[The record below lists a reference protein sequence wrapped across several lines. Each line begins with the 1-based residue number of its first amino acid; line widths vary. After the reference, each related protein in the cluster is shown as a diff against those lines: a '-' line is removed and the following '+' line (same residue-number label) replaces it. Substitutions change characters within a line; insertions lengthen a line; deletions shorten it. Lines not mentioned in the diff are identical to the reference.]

1 MSFRK
6 QQINFK
12 RKRNS
17 LTITFAI
24 VFCLPYQN
32 NKIIWTCQ
40 FAVINCVSGVCATL
54 HFMIKIS
61 NSRNCQQ
68 KIVYQSLNIS
78 NKPVQGYSVT
88 TWNWESILLKKVCFL
103 WQPSMTSYR
112 WQTSSQSCLK
122 CNCGRSRC
130 FRALTGFISK
140 LIFSMNTLSW
150 YSLPNL

>member
-1 MSFRK
+1 MPP
-6 QQINFK
+6 
-12 RKRNS
+12 
-17 LTITFAI
+17 LTK
-24 VFCLPYQN
+24 N
-32 NKIIWTCQ
+32 NKIIWTCP

-78 NKPVQGYSVT
+78 NKPVQGIFCDYL
-88 TWNWESILLKKVCFL
+88 ELKAFYWKRFVFFGSL
-103 WQPSMTSYR
+103 PWPPTVDK
-112 WQTSSQSCLK
+112 TSSQSCLK

-140 LIFSMNTLSW
+140 LIFSSNTLVIF
-150 YSLPNL
+150 LT